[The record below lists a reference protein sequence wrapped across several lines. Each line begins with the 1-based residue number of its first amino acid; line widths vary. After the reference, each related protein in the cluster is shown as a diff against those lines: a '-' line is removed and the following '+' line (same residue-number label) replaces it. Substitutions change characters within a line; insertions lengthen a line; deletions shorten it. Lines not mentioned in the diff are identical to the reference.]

1 LDLAK
6 EILAKSS
13 QQWQAAKEHDKLVMN
28 ANTELEAQ
36 KQAVL
41 TLKDT
46 LNSTGIKDNEINVK
60 LRELQGNSKK
70 CELLQYLNT
79 I

>member
-1 LDLAK
+1 MD
-6 EILAKSS
+6 
-13 QQWQAAKEHDKLVMN
+13 
-28 ANTELEAQ
+28 ANTELGIQ

-46 LNSTGIKDNEINVK
+46 LNSTGIKDNQINVK

-70 CELLQYLNT
+70 CELLQYLKYA
-79 I
+79 